1 MELHLGLGDIK
12 NQKFSDSLTQSSG
25 SQKRAVVKLDLVT
38 RMGIEEIVQAAGSLY
53 FTLSEV
59 K

>member
-1 MELHLGLGDIK
+1 MGLGDKK

-25 SQKRAVVKLDLVT
+25 SQKRTVVKLDLVT
-38 RMGIEEIVQAAGSLY
+38 RMGIEEIVQATGSLY
-53 FTLSEV
+53 FALSEV